1 MNTQD
6 VISIFYQKLQ
16 TIPDI
21 LILKNAATP
30 QTIPDTGLIMLGDG
44 KNTII
49 QTILSPV
56 SYIVELRPELEVL
69 VQNSNDD
76 ERCALTKEIVG
87 KIAKCFEYDYTLDGA
102 VDYLHFEMP
111 EYADED
117 VDGAPPIRFAR
128 IPVII
133 EFISNNPLI

>member
-1 MNTQD
+1 LNTQE
-6 VISIFYQKLQ
+6 VINLFYQKLQ

-30 QTIPDTGLIMLGDG
+30 QTIPETGLIMISDG
-44 KNTII
+44 KSGII
-49 QTILSPV
+49 ETILSPV
-56 SYIVELRPELEVL
+56 SYIVELRPDLEVL
-69 VQNSNDD
+69 VQNSND
-76 ERCALTKEIVG
+76 EQRCSLTSDIVG
-87 KIAKCFEYDYTLDGA
+87 KIAKCFENDFTLNGA

-128 IPVII
+128 IPVIM

>member
-76 ERCALTKEIVG
+76 QRCALTKEIVG
-87 KIAKCFEYDYTLDGA
+87 
-102 VDYLHFEMP
+102 
-111 EYADED
+111 
-117 VDGAPPIRFAR
+117 
-128 IPVII
+128 
-133 EFISNNPLI
+133 

>member
-76 ERCALTKEIVG
+76 ERCALTKEIVS

-111 EYADED
+111 EYSDED
-117 VDGAPPIRFAR
+117 IDGAPPIRIGR
-128 IPVII
+128 LPVIM
-133 EFISNNPLI
+133 EFITNNPLL

>member
-76 ERCALTKEIVG
+76 ERCALTKEIVD

-111 EYADED
+111 EYSDED
-117 VDGAPPIRFAR
+117 IDGAPPIRIGR
-128 IPVII
+128 LPVIM
-133 EFISNNPLI
+133 EFITNNPLL

>member
-76 ERCALTKEIVG
+76 ERCALTKEIVC

-111 EYADED
+111 EYSDED
-117 VDGAPPIRFAR
+117 IDGAPPIRIGR
-128 IPVII
+128 LPVIM
-133 EFISNNPLI
+133 EFITNNPLL